1 MKQEELSELEIH
13 HLGMNYIGEI
23 LQKDGFEFLAINSKL
38 KKHPQ
43 FICFKKGEPTLL
55 VLVKTVLFPHD
66 SDLYDSKL
74 IEKFKKHA
82 KQKEARVWF
91 VGVGLSH
98 ANDVT
103 KKLLKGDSYI
113 IKSSGFKKIL

>member
-1 MKQEELSELEIH
+1 MKGEELTELEIH

-23 LQKDGFEFLAINSKL
+23 LENDGFEFLAINSKL

-43 FICFKKGEPTLL
+43 FVCFKKGEHTLF
-55 VLVKTVLFPHD
+55 VLVKTVLFPRD
-66 SDLYDSKL
+66 PDLYDQRL
-74 IEKFKKHA
+74 IEKVKQRA
-82 KQKEARVWF
+82 KESDARVWF

-98 ANDVT
+98 AKDVT
-103 KKLLKGDSYI
+103 KKLLKGNSYK